1 MFPVFHPISVLLCRR
16 QYSRTWF
23 IVSASHTSIVLWR
36 RWVALLF
43 QTIHGLWLPSSY
55 RGNSCSS
62 CYTQGTST
70 LWHPPLSWWRHSD
83 YADTVH
89 TCNKL
94 ESVSCSNF
102 KLGSPSLPGL
112 PAISSLQFVLTVTH
126 GDREWGRPGLKEHMN
141 DFISLWQEHKE
152 WVGEECVTSIF

>member
-16 QYSRTWF
+16 QYSTMWF
-23 IVSASHTSIVLWR
+23 IVLASHTSIVLWR

-43 QTIHGLWLPSSY
+43 QTLHGLWLPSSY

-70 LWHPPLSWWRHSD
+70 LWHPPPSWWRHSD

-94 ESVSCSNF
+94 ESASCSNYF
-102 KLGSPSLPGL
+102 KPGINFTPKPTCRFVSSICVDSNTQLHMEAESEEGMVSKSTWMTSLVSGK
-112 PAISSLQFVLTVTH
+112 ST
-126 GDREWGRPGLKEHMN
+126 
-141 DFISLWQEHKE
+141 
-152 WVGEECVTSIF
+152 